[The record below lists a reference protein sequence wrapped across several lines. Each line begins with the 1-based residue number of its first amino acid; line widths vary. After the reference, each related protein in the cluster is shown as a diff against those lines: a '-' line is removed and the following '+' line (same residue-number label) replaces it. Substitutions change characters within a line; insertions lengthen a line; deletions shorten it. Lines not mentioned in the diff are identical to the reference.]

1 MMSDMQPHQQC
12 AAIIQRLGGEAREL
26 ARLMTPQELMN
37 GGQLN
42 GNAVD
47 PVTLLFHALQT
58 RFGPLEE
65 ETRMTA
71 VNNLLNFHRRGN
83 ERINELLTRFETTR
97 VRSVNEGNFAMSVE
111 GFTMI
116 LFRAVGLNE
125 DQLLQVLSPLGGHF
139 PQTDAQF
146 DQASAYLRRMGHI
159 LENAPGNV
167 AQQLRGGHSN
177 STRTFMANE
186 VHTAPATYAAPST
199 SSSSKSWNP
208 SPAGC
213 GGYGSSYATAIPS
226 WQQAQEAN
234 AAYHTLRED
243 NFNLEWDNTST
254 ETESDDFPEPP

>member
-12 AAIIQRLGGEAREL
+12 ASIIQRLGGEAREL

-71 VNNLLNFHRRGN
+71 VNNLLNFTRRGN

-97 VRSVNEGNFAMSVE
+97 VRAVNEGNFTMSVE

-125 DQLLQVLSPLGGHF
+125 DQVLQVLSPLGGDF
-139 PQTDAQF
+139 PQTDEQF
-146 DQASAYLRRMGHI
+146 HQIRPSLRMRQAMWRRH
-159 LENAPGNV
+159 
-167 AQQLRGGHSN
+167 
-177 STRTFMANE
+177 
-186 VHTAPATYAAPST
+186 
-199 SSSSKSWNP
+199 
-208 SPAGC
+208 
-213 GGYGSSYATAIPS
+213 
-226 WQQAQEAN
+226 
-234 AAYHTLRED
+234 
-243 NFNLEWDNTST
+243 
-254 ETESDDFPEPP
+254 

>member
-1 MMSDMQPHQQC
+1 LYTTDYHRSDLVRAEGKSADDQPVQLEVASEPPLAADTLAIPGTIDRAHQARSGEVNDQVPQARTGAGTNGWTRISYAIAFFNAGALCAIVLFMLNNPGEASLRIPPRYDPANEHNYSFRIYSNDTLHWCMMSDMQPHQQC
-12 AAIIQRLGGEAREL
+12 ASIIQRLGGEAREL

-71 VNNLLNFHRRGN
+71 VNNLLKFTRRGN

-97 VRSVNEGNFAMSVE
+97 VRAVTEGNFTMSVE

-125 DQLLQVLSPLGGHF
+125 DQLLQVLS
-139 PQTDAQF
+139 A
-146 DQASAYLRRMGHI
+146 
-159 LENAPGNV
+159 
-167 AQQLRGGHSN
+167 
-177 STRTFMANE
+177 
-186 VHTAPATYAAPST
+186 
-199 SSSSKSWNP
+199 
-208 SPAGC
+208 
-213 GGYGSSYATAIPS
+213 
-226 WQQAQEAN
+226 
-234 AAYHTLRED
+234 
-243 NFNLEWDNTST
+243 
-254 ETESDDFPEPP
+254 